1 MPASPDLP
9 ASADFTKDTTDMRD
23 RVSIRKAVLEAR
35 HKHDQ
40 IANDRRFG
48 DGYLGDE
55 ELTDLLLVPYPTVVG
70 QRN

>member
-1 MPASPDLP
+1 
-9 ASADFTKDTTDMRD
+9 MRD

-35 HKHDQ
+35 QKHEQ

-55 ELTDLLLVPYPTVVG
+55 ELTELLLVPYPTVLG

>member
-1 MPASPDLP
+1 
-9 ASADFTKDTTDMRD
+9 MRD
-23 RVSIRKAVLEAR
+23 RVSLRQAVLTAR
-35 HKHDQ
+35 RKHEQ

>member
-1 MPASPDLP
+1 MRPSPDLP
-9 ASADFTKDTTDMRD
+9 RDTDFTKDTTVMRD
-23 RVSIRKAVLEAR
+23 RVSIRKAVQEAR
-35 HKHDQ
+35 HKHEQ

-55 ELTDLLLVPYPTVVG
+55 ELTELLLVPYPTVLG

>member
-1 MPASPDLP
+1 MHFPFSH
-9 ASADFTKDTTDMRD
+9 DTPRTTVMRD
-23 RVSIRKAVLEAR
+23 RVSIRKAVQDAR
-35 HKHDQ
+35 NKHEQ
-40 IANDRRFG
+40 MANDRRFG